1 MQHRSLDGVA
11 ATAAAGKLS
20 RVRPSYAVGIRRYLQ
35 RIQAAL
41 RYDRGIIGAPSDRAK
56 RRFLL
61 SVFQERRHEL
71 LVESGTF
78 QGGTVEYFVPHAK
91 RIISVEIEPA
101 LHAAARERF
110 SDTPSVELLLGD
122 AMDLIP
128 QILEEVSVPPFV
140 YLDGH
145 FTGGVNQQPGKA
157 IEPAPDIL
165 AALGERPLPPGSTVI
180 VDDLRLFGRGDWFP
194 ALDELT
200 AAARTSFPD
209 AEIYVGIDSLVIA
222 T

>member
-1 MQHRSLDGVA
+1 VA
-11 ATAAAGKLS
+11 GTLS
-20 RVRPSYAVGIRRYLQ
+20 GVRPSYNVGLRRYLQ

-41 RYDRGIIGAPSDRAK
+41 RYDRGILGAPSDRAK

-61 SVFQERRHEL
+61 GLFKERQHEL

-91 RIISVEIEPA
+91 RIISVEIEPT

-110 SDTPSVELLLGD
+110 RDTPSVELLLGD

-128 QILEEVSVPPFV
+128 EILEKLSVPPFV

-145 FTGGVNQQPGKA
+145 FTGGVNVQPGKA
-157 IEPAPDIL
+157 IEPAPSIL
-165 AALGERPLPPGSTVI
+165 SALGELSLPQGSTVV
-180 VDDLRLFGRGDWFP
+180 VDDLRLFGRGDGFP
-194 ALDELT
+194 TLDELT
-200 AAARTSFPD
+200 AAARQSFPE
-209 AEIYVGIDSLVIA
+209 ASIYVGIDCLVIA
-222 T
+222 G